1 VKSDGLV
8 GQESQ
13 WKSRKHVRM
22 SYGLSMEGDF
32 IVRYILWMDSDSFW
46 VFNFQP
52 EV

>member
-13 WKSRKHVRM
+13 WKSRKHGRM

-32 IVRYILWMDSDSFW
+32 IVRYILWMDFGL
-46 VFNFQP
+46 FLGF
-52 EV
+52 